1 MYIIDVGFNK
11 EDGMDKMMKNEM
23 DAACMAL
30 RNKMAR
36 MENRAPRLSWTKKE
50 EFEAVQEKCVSRLVI
65 AR

>member
-1 MYIIDVGFNK
+1 
-11 EDGMDKMMKNEM
+11 MDKMMKSEM

-36 MENRAPRLSWTKKE
+36 MENRAPRLSWNKKE